1 MKRQCNDIDIVVKS
15 QQFDA
20 FRAAMLTLSNEKGY
34 PATIGKSGY
43 LACIGGYRWRYYRT
57 HICVQYKWYLLQI
70 REVTGSLGD
79 DAKTRDFT
87 VNALYFDVENGCL
100 LDFLEGIKD
109 LKDMV
114 LKGCSYPKTVFLDKS
129 RVLRA
134 FRFQACYGFRIDPVL
149 LNAMKNLKITSK
161 DRIPSVHN
169 EANKIIESPLRFKI
183 FKTLGQ
189 NKASRVFIQAFVRE
203 FSRQVDTYQFGH
215 ELVRLCESFENIPVL
230 PHIVCPVYGQMD
242 ETTLLKIMISYLMLN
257 SMPKGVQWHI
267 SDYQNQASLL
277 AIRFFGIQYKN
288 RLWVEKVLLL
298 LITASRD
305 DPRINDSDFYGE
317 ILIQIPTQLSLLLS
331 NSSQCGSRAIFLLKS
346 MTQNLHSTLPQA
358 LPN

>member
-114 LKGCSYPKTVFLDKS
+114 LKGCSYLKTVFLDKS
-129 RVLRA
+129 RVLR
-134 FRFQACYGFRIDPVL
+134 
-149 LNAMKNLKITSK
+149 
-161 DRIPSVHN
+161 DR
-169 EANKIIESPLRFKI
+169 
-183 FKTLGQ
+183 
-189 NKASRVFIQAFVRE
+189 
-203 FSRQVDTYQFGH
+203 
-215 ELVRLCESFENIPVL
+215 
-230 PHIVCPVYGQMD
+230 
-242 ETTLLKIMISYLMLN
+242 
-257 SMPKGVQWHI
+257 
-267 SDYQNQASLL
+267 
-277 AIRFFGIQYKN
+277 
-288 RLWVEKVLLL
+288 
-298 LITASRD
+298 
-305 DPRINDSDFYGE
+305 
-317 ILIQIPTQLSLLLS
+317 
-331 NSSQCGSRAIFLLKS
+331 KS
-346 MTQNLHSTLPQA
+346 TV
-358 LPN
+358 